1 MSVYGSLS
9 IKRKLTLI
17 ATLTSSVALLL
28 ACLAF
33 ITYELL
39 QYRQSIIREL
49 SVLAEVIGNNS
60 TAALIFEDHLVA
72 EEILSALKTEGDIEA
87 GCIYDERNEVFAAFT
102 QSDVQVSFPEFE
114 IPKFYEFK
122 RNRLR
127 LLLPIMFDGE
137 MIGKVFIQYNL
148 REMNRRLIRYA
159 GIVFGVFIL
168 SVSVAFVIIRFLQR
182 SISGPILHL
191 ANVANMVSDNKDY
204 TIRAHTENMDELG
217 LLTDRF
223 NEMLSQIQERDLA
236 LQQNQKELE
245 KRVQERTKELQQE
258 IIEREKAEVE
268 KEKIQAQLL
277 QAQKMEAVGVL
288 AGGIAHDFNN
298 LLTGILG
305 CTEMVILKNEINDHV
320 YHDLKEIQVAVD
332 RAANLTKQL
341 LMFSRKQPMAFI
353 PLNFNKVIEDLFKM
367 LHRLIGEDIGINTH
381 FDSRLR
387 MVKADKG
394 TIEQVLLNLT
404 VNARDAMPNGGTFTI
419 ITENVNLN
427 AEKCKEIP
435 GSSPGEFVRISLE
448 DTGVGMS
455 AETIKRVFEPFY
467 TTKGVGK
474 GTGLGLSVV
483 YGIVQQHNGWINV
496 HSVVGQGTR
505 FEIYLPAMSIPAVEK
520 EEEVDN
526 PYDAYRGRGE
536 RVLVIEDEDRVRE
549 FVERA
554 LTRYGYE
561 IVTCSTVSEAEKIL
575 TGDREDFDLIFSDV
589 VLPDGTG
596 PELIKNLMIEYGMLR
611 VVLTSGY
618 TDHKSQWPMI
628 HEMGIPFLHKPYVLI
643 DLLKMIRKALD
654 REAVRS

>member
-305 CTEMVILKNEINDHV
+305 CTEMVILKNEISDHV

-554 LTRYGYE
+554 LTRYGYD

-575 TGDREDFDLIFSDV
+575 SGENEDFDLIFSDV

-596 PELIKNLMIEYGMLR
+596 PELIKNLMIEHGMLR

-654 REAVRS
+654 REAVRP

>member
-1 MSVYGSLS
+1 MSIYGSLS

-17 ATLTSSVALLL
+17 ATLTSSIALLM

-33 ITYELL
+33 ITYELV
-39 QYRQSIIREL
+39 QYRQSIIREM

-72 EEILSALKTEGDIEA
+72 EEILSALKTEEDIEA
-87 GCIYDERNEVFAAFT
+87 GCIYDERNDVFATFT
-102 QSDVQVSFPEFE
+102 REDVQLDFPGFE
-114 IPKFYEFK
+114 SSGFNEFK
-122 RNRLR
+122 RTRLR
-127 LLLPIMFDGE
+127 LLLPVMFDGE

-148 REMNRRLIRYA
+148 REMNKRLIRYA
-159 GIVFGVFIL
+159 GIVLGVFL
-168 SVSVAFVIIRFLQR
+168 FSVFISFVVIRFLQR

-191 ANVANMVSDNKDY
+191 ANVANLVSDNKDY

-245 KRVQERTKELQQE
+245 ERVKERTKELQQE

-305 CTEMVILKNEINDHV
+305 CTEMVILKNEISDHV

-332 RAANLTKQL
+332 RAANLTRQL

-404 VNARDAMPNGGTFTI
+404 VNARDAMPDGGTFTI
-419 ITENVNLN
+419 ITENVSFD
-427 AEKCKEIP
+427 EKKCKGIP

-455 AETIKRVFEPFY
+455 AETIKRIFEPFY

-496 HSVVGQGTR
+496 HSVVGEGTR
-505 FEIYLPAMSIPAVEK
+505 FEIYLPAMNVLTVEE
-520 EEEVDN
+520 EEEVEN

-536 RVLVIEDEDRVRE
+536 RILVIEDEDRVRE

-554 LTRYGYE
+554 LTRYGYK
-561 IVTCSTVSEAEKIL
+561 IMTCATVADAERIIESEEN
-575 TGDREDFDLIFSDV
+575 FDLIFSDV

-596 PELIKNLMIEYGMLR
+596 PELIKKLLIQHGLLR

-654 REAVRS
+654 REAVRP